1 MRGSWRKQDR
11 SDVGQERRC
20 NYTKLVH
27 IFMSQG
33 LFREAAGALA
43 HRLRGQQFPGQNF
56 IQGRAEKDHL
66 QRIEHRFA
74 RQVLRRGRRCWRRF
88 SPGAANPLLVGTL
101 LRFRSTNPDRFC
113 EEFRPY
119 YIEVLKATASE
130 LDDKDLKI
138 LESLQNPENF
148 PCEQTR
154 HEIVAQRDCR
164 IYRFAA
170 LSEYWTFVSFDPT
183 LATILQSSN
192 QSSPRLSPAPRCD
205 QGGAPAQFPFY
216 SPS

>member
-1 MRGSWRKQDR
+1 MLW
-11 SDVGQERRC
+11 
-20 NYTKLVH
+20 L
-27 IFMSQG
+27 
-33 LFREAAGALA
+33 

-56 IQGRAEKDHL
+56 IQGRAEKDHF

-74 RQVLRRGRRCWRRF
+74 RQALRQGRRCWRRF

-119 YIEVLKATASE
+119 YIEVLKASAGE

-148 PCEQTR
+148 PCEQTG

-164 IYRFAA
+164 ILPICCTFGILDVSY
-170 LSEYWTFVSFDPT
+170 LSILRWPRSYKVRINPPQGLVLRLDAIKVEPQPSSLFIPLPDHIV
-183 LATILQSSN
+183 LA
-192 QSSPRLSPAPRCD
+192 RLKKRGRVPPE
-205 QGGAPAQFPFY
+205 
-216 SPS
+216 